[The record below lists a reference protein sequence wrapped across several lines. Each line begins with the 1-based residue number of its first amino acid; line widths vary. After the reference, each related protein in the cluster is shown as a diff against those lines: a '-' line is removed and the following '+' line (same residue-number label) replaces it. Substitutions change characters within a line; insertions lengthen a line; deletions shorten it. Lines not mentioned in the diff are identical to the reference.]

1 MVDYYK
7 ILGVERGATEDQ
19 IKKAYRKLAL
29 KWHPD
34 RNLDNK
40 ELADRKFKE
49 LSEAYEVLSDGN
61 KRAIYDQYGE
71 EGLKAGAG
79 AGPGGSPFGAGAGG
93 PFPGAGGARTFH
105 FSSAG
110 GGGGAG
116 FRPFRPSSADDIF
129 RQFFGANFD
138 PHSFAAGGGGMNDD
152 DDDMGAAF
160 GGSFGGGARGAHP
173 FRRGSA
179 PMEPLRRSLPCQ
191 LEELYTG
198 CTKKLKVTR
207 RLVDQASGK
216 PVSVEKILTVQVK
229 PGWKAGTRIKFAGEG
244 DELADGRV
252 QDIEFVIEERPH
264 PVYRREG
271 DNLRTT
277 IHLSLVE
284 ALTGFSRTL
293 KPLDGGRE
301 FAVANRIVT
310 KPGQEIR
317 FPGRG
322 MPNQKDPSIKGDLII
337 DVVVD
342 FPSGPLTEIQKESIK
357 RELGGIS

>member
-7 ILGVERGATEDQ
+7 ILGVEKGASEDQ

-49 LSEAYEVLSDGN
+49 LSEAYEVLSDSN

-79 AGPGGSPFGAGAGG
+79 AAGPGASPFGAGGPFAGG
-93 PFPGAGGARTFH
+93 RTFH
-105 FSSAG
+105 FSTG

-138 PHSFAAGGGGMNDD
+138 PHSFSSMNDD
-152 DDDMGAAF
+152 DDDMLGGGG
-160 GGSFGGGARGAHP
+160 GGSAFHQAFAG
-173 FRRGSA
+173 RRGSA
-179 PMEPLRRSLPCQ
+179 PLEPLRRSLPCQ

-207 RLVDQASGK
+207 RLYDQASGK
-216 PVSVEKILTVQVK
+216 PLSVEKILTVQVK
-229 PGWKAGTRIKFAGEG
+229 PGWKSGTRIKFAAEG
-244 DELADGRV
+244 DEMADGRV

-264 PVYRREG
+264 PVYRRDG
-271 DNLRTT
+271 DHLRTA
-277 IHLSLVE
+277 IHLNLVE

-293 KPLDGGRE
+293 KPLDGGKE
-301 FAVANRIVT
+301 FTVANRIIT

-322 MPNQKDPSIKGDLII
+322 MPNQKDPSVKGDLII
-337 DVVVD
+337 EVIVD
-342 FPSGPLTEIQKESIK
+342 FPSGPLTESQKESIK
-357 RELGGIS
+357 RDLGGII